1 MRKQNSKLLYYWQA
15 ILNYLY
21 PHLMIIKHANE
32 YVVNFIDKR
41 REELISLLVI
51 DKYFEMTNQPY

>member
-1 MRKQNSKLLYYWQA
+1 MRKQNFKFSYYWQA

-21 PHLMIIKHANE
+21 PHLMIIKHANQ
-32 YVVNFIDKR
+32 YVGQFYDKR